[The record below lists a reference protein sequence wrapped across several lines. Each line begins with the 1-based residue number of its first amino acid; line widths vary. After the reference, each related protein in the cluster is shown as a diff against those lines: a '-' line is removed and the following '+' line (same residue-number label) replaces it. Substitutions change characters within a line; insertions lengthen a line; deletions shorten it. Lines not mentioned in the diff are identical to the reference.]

1 MITNDEQLDQA
12 MEQLGR
18 MYRALADL
26 RKEVLPVN
34 ARNFGVMAEGPMD
47 EIRRLE
53 EQIGVYTGRADA
65 EVNECD
71 VWLRIVGPNL
81 AWPEAPT
88 GIVTAFLDAFRKGVQ
103 AIAVFTSRGDLATR
117 STKDLKRAC
126 DLHIVAF
133 QAGGLCIGLRAP
145 DDAQVELFG
154 GSARALVSQA
164 LEQFLQVAAWVGS
177 DDPPKVFEQLVPD
190 PHERRFLLILLK
202 PLVPRPLGDVER
214 VEISGR
220 AVPRSRTIT
229 LTKISNQRLDRAI
242 DTLAAEPVEEHAG
255 DLREIDLDSSS
266 FTLRNAE
273 DVREVRCTFEEDLLE
288 SAKEAVDRRVR
299 VTGVRR
305 TDAGR
310 RTAPTL
316 RVIRLEILDEDT
328 SELVAGQTSTQLG
341 SLDRWQ

>member
-26 RKEVLPVN
+26 RKEVLHVN
-34 ARNFGVMAEGPMD
+34 ARNFVLMAEGPMD

-53 EQIGVYTGRADA
+53 EQIGDYAGRADV
-65 EVNECD
+65 EINECD

-88 GIVTAFLDAFRKGVQ
+88 SIVTAFLDAFRKGVQ
-103 AIAVFTSRGDLATR
+103 AIAVFGSRGHLTTR
-117 STKDLKRAC
+117 PTKDLMRAF
-126 DLHIVAF
+126 DLRIVAF

-145 DDAQVELFG
+145 DEAQGELFG
-154 GSARALVSQA
+154 GSDHALVSQA
-164 LEQFLQVAAWVGS
+164 LEQFLQVADWVGS
-177 DDPPKVFEQLVPD
+177 DDPPKVLEQLFPD
-190 PHERRFLLILLK
+190 PHERRVLLNSLK
-202 PLVPRPLGDVER
+202 PFVPRPLGDVER

-220 AVPRSRTIT
+220 AVPRSRTIA
-229 LTKISNQRLDRAI
+229 LTRTSNQRLDRAI
-242 DTLAAEPVEEHAG
+242 DALAEEPVEVHAG

-266 FTLRNAE
+266 FILRNAE

-305 TDAGR
+305 MDAGR

-328 SELVAGQTSTQLG
+328 SELVAGQTSTQMG